1 MAQQTLP
8 TGKTFTLSTTL
19 DQNPFFGSLLP
30 SSKPL
35 QKDSLPFTKDI
46 VYDPVIGRQIFVQQT
61 PWGPIATVPTV
72 LPSQVVNVTDAY
84 NATVKK
90 LINHVPTSSAILRD
104 TKVLARRQKD
114 GLYYPATVADYQEG
128 NIFIVEFDEQ
138 FVPSLRMQ
146 ETASFD
152 MIAMSDAMRHSVGE
166 GDFCLAP
173 IEEGP
178 SAFVVGKIQYADE
191 VEENKFR
198 VQFFD
203 NRIRDVPM
211 EDVCWIPDVLF
222 DRVVAELRSPNARVQ
237 TIAQGM
243 NSGVESHAV
252 YHPLDIF
259 LNGTPKYTL
268 PGSGITLSPNV
279 ISRVWNPMS
288 YQGVRYIPT
297 YPVPWL
303 PNFWPQ
309 DVTMW
314 PQCLLPFRR
323 TFAAVDSNERLPG
336 LNMSVNELDQK
347 VQSTLDGSKTVMEK
361 TSGSYL
367 DRINSFLEETEND
380 VLKDI
385 LAEKNEGEYEVDVDF
400 SALPKK
406 ETCEV
411 GENTVVTLRNRMC
424 KKHWRARKQ
433 PEERKPWVK
442 YFRTPD
448 EEIQKS
454 VFNDG
459 NFKDKERPFGYS
471 DDDYTLWRLRQ
482 KQINTL
488 ESLHKQ
494 KADFVAKETAMVQS
508 GEQTLLNKIEKSRV
522 RVDKAKGAYVA

>member
-1 MAQQTLP
+1 MAEQTLP

-19 DQNPFFGSLLP
+19 DQNPFYGPILP
-30 SSKPL
+30 STKPL

-72 LPSQVVNVTDAY
+72 LPAQVVNVTDAY

-128 NIFIVEFDEQ
+128 NIFIVEFDK
-138 FVPSLRMQ
+138 
-146 ETASFD
+146 
-152 MIAMSDAMRHSVGE
+152 IGE

-178 SAFVVGKIQYADE
+178 SAYVVGKIQYADE
-191 VEENKFR
+191 IDENKFR

-211 EDVCWIPDVLF
+211 EDVCWIPDVLY

-243 NSGVESHAV
+243 NTGVESHAV

-268 PGSGITLSPNV
+268 PGSGVVLSPNV

-323 TFAAVDSNERLPG
+323 TFAAVNTNERLPG

-347 VQSTLDGSKTVMEK
+347 VNSTLEGSKTVMEK

-385 LAEKNEGEYEVDVDF
+385 LADKNEGEYEVDVDF
-400 SALPKK
+400 SALPSK
-406 ETCEV
+406 ETCDV
-411 GENTVVTLRNRMC
+411 GENTIVSLRNRMC
-424 KKHWRARKQ
+424 KKRWRARKQ

-448 EEIQKS
+448 EEIPRS

-459 NFKDKERPFGYS
+459 TYKEKERPYGYS

-482 KQINTL
+482 KQISTL
-488 ESLHKQ
+488 ENLHKQ
-494 KADFVAKETAMVQS
+494 KADFIAKETAMVQS
-508 GEQTLLNKIEKSRV
+508 GEQTLLNKIEKSRQ
-522 RVDKAKGAYVA
+522 RVDKAKGTYVA